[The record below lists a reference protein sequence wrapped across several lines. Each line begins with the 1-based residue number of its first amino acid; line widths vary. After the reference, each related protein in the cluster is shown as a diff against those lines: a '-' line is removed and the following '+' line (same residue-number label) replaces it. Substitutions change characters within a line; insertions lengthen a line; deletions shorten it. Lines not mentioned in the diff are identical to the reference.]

1 MTDSHPHTILNV
13 DDNEPGRYAKT
24 RILQRAGY
32 DVLQAGT
39 GAEAL
44 RVVKE
49 LRPQLVLLDVKLPDI
64 SGLEVCREIKN
75 SRSSAETMI
84 LQISAS
90 RVSPAD
96 RVQGLEI
103 GADAYLTEPIEPQE
117 LLATTR
123 ALLRLYDRERE
134 NRQLLAELVESEAQF
149 RASFEVTSA
158 GMCQADPFTGRLF
171 RVNQRLCE
179 MLGYDE
185 AELVGRAFS
194 DFTHPE
200 ERAQNFADFLRLARG
215 EVTDYRVE
223 KRYIRKNGEILWT
236 DVTVNLV
243 HDANGEPLHTLAV
256 VLDITQRKQTEQER
270 SRLAAIVDSSEDA
283 IIGADLNGNIT
294 SWNRGAAKLY
304 GYSAAEIIGQPVS
317 TLIPADDHKEL
328 AILERVAQ
336 GEAIEDYDTVRHRKD
351 GTPVNVSLTISPIRD
366 DQGKIIGASKIA
378 RDISERRLSE
388 LTRAWLA
395 SMVEHTITA
404 IIGLSPA
411 GIIESWNPAAARLF
425 GYTPGEAVGQSVG
438 LLWPNGRSEQ
448 PAVILAQLHAG
459 EPHTLETVCR
469 GKGGQLLDVIL
480 TVAPV
485 FDEAGSLV
493 GVSASVTDVT
503 ARKLAEQALWRSEEQ
518 LSLAQDAAH
527 VGIWDWDPRTGN
539 LAWTAEMLNL
549 YGVASPP
556 ENYTQWRQLVHVDDI
571 ARVEA
576 ERDAALQRRRAFD
589 IEYRVMHGSG
599 EVRWIALK
607 GEGYYGD
614 DGELTRV
621 LAINMDVNER
631 KRAEEERVKFEALV
645 ESSMDYI
652 GMADPGGHYF
662 YLNPAG
668 RALIG
673 VGSAAQMMQRTA
685 VDFVADESKALFHD
699 TVLPELIAKGVWQG
713 ELALKHQKSGEPID
727 VYSTFFMVKDPA
739 NGKPMCIA
747 NVARDTRERKRAEEQ
762 LRESEERFK
771 TLADSAPVLICISGP
786 EGAQFCNQA
795 YRDFVGVESDAE
807 LIGLGWTR
815 YLHPDDR
822 DEHVAAFLQA
832 VQQLAQFEAD
842 FRLRR
847 ADGQYRWMKTVAK
860 PRFVDRGTFIGY
872 AACTL
877 EIHERKIAEAQLALL
892 AAVVNSSQDAIY
904 SFTLDGRVLSW
915 NGAAET
921 LFGWT
926 EAEMLGRPA
935 ILFTPP
941 ELITEWQRLIEMVR
955 RGESVSQFETVCVRK
970 DGGHFDALLTFSP
983 VTAQGKIVGISAITR
998 DITERK
1004 RAQEQRDQ
1012 QARLLDLSLD
1022 AIIVSSSADGAIQY
1036 WNEGAEKLYGYS
1048 VEEAIG
1054 CPIDE
1059 LLKTTYPV
1067 PRLDVEKQ
1075 IHDIGEWDG
1084 RLVHVPKRGG
1094 RLPVL
1099 SRMQRIIRLDGDV
1112 ILEVNRDITIIEEA
1126 ERAVVEAAAHLKAIV
1141 ETAVDGI
1148 ITIDEHGA
1156 IESVNPAAEKIFGYA
1171 AADMV
1176 GMEIGLVMPDLARIS
1191 DEGLV
1196 QYLRTGERQMIG
1208 SGAAMRGR
1216 RRDGSEFPLDFGF
1229 SETVLGERRFFTGLV
1244 RDASARKK
1252 AEQSLIDAKNAA
1264 DAANRA
1270 KSEFLANMSHEIRN
1284 PMTGV
1289 MGYADILLGRLQ
1301 DAKDIEYVRTIKDS
1315 GQYLLQIVND
1325 LLDLAKIESQG
1336 LELEK
1341 EEINLPTFLTDVYT
1355 LMEGAARAKSLP
1367 LVLKYEGMIPQKIE
1381 SDSKRLRQIL
1391 INLLSNAVKFTHQG
1405 GAELTVCYNAE
1416 RGELEL
1422 KVSDT
1427 GIGMTEGQQQNLFKP
1442 FTQGDS
1448 SVTKAY
1454 GGTGLGLAITKRLVE
1469 ALGGRIGVT
1478 SRSGQGSTFTV
1489 TLPVRVLAGSA
1500 YRSMETEAEISV
1512 LPGQQTLGARVMI
1525 VEDQP
1530 DIRRLMEYFIAD
1542 AGARVTS
1549 CDSGEAVLDAVE
1561 QSPDD
1566 FDVILMDIQ
1575 MPYLDG
1581 YETTRRLR
1589 GLGFT
1594 KPIIAVT
1601 AGAMAGDEANC
1612 LAAGCSD
1619 YISKPIDRE
1628 KLLEIITRAVARRRA
1643 VAGPVWSCQ
1652 AMPLPNSN
1660 LDGQPVAAES
1670 APNNRGKC
1678 QRVLIVDDRPVAL
1691 NATTS
1696 LLELHGFEVR
1706 AAATGHGA
1714 IRAAADF
1721 RPDYVFLDLSLPDI
1735 SGYEV
1740 FRRLKSN
1747 ELLANTR
1754 FIALSGHGPE
1764 EHLRA
1769 QKAGFDAYFTKPVDI
1784 KEMEK
1789 LIAETPPAG
1798 ETG

>member
-1 MTDSHPHTILNV
+1 
-13 DDNEPGRYAKT
+13 
-24 RILQRAGY
+24 
-32 DVLQAGT
+32 
-39 GAEAL
+39 
-44 RVVKE
+44 
-49 LRPQLVLLDVKLPDI
+49 
-64 SGLEVCREIKN
+64 
-75 SRSSAETMI
+75 
-84 LQISAS
+84 
-90 RVSPAD
+90 
-96 RVQGLEI
+96 
-103 GADAYLTEPIEPQE
+103 
-117 LLATTR
+117 
-123 ALLRLYDRERE
+123 
-134 NRQLLAELVESEAQF
+134 
-149 RASFEVTSA
+149 
-158 GMCQADPFTGRLF
+158 
-171 RVNQRLCE
+171 
-179 MLGYDE
+179 MLGYNKD
-185 AELVGRAFS
+185 ELVGRVFA
-194 DFTHPE
+194 DFLHPE
-200 ERAQNFADFLRLARG
+200 ERGQNFADFLCLARG
-215 EVTDYRVE
+215 EIADYRAE
-223 KRYIRKNGEILWT
+223 KRYIRKDGEVLWA
-236 DVTVNLV
+236 DVTVNLF
-243 HDANGEPLHTLAV
+243 HDANGAPLRTLAV
-256 VLDITQRKQTEQER
+256 VLDITRRKQAEQER

-283 IIGADLNGNIT
+283 IIGTDLNGIIT
-294 SWNRGAAKLY
+294 NWNRGAEKLY
-304 GYSAAEIIGQPVS
+304 GYSAAEVVGQTVS
-317 TLIPADDHKEL
+317 ILMPANGDKEL
-328 AILERVAQ
+328 ALLQRVAE
-336 GEAIEDYDTVRHRKD
+336 GGAIEHYDTVRRRKD
-351 GTPVNVSLTISPIRD
+351 GTCVNVSLTISPIRNV
-366 DQGKIIGASKIA
+366 QGKIIGASKIA
-378 RDISERRLSE
+378 RDVTERKLSE
-388 LTRAWLA
+388 LTSAWLA
-395 SMVEHTITA
+395 SMVEHTMTA
-404 IIGLSPA
+404 IIGLTPA

-425 GYTPGEAVGQSVG
+425 GFTTGEALGQSLG
-438 LLWPNGRSEQ
+438 LFWPEARLNEPSQ
-448 PAVILAQLHAG
+448 LLARLHRGAAH
-459 EPHTLETVCR
+459 PLETVCR
-469 GKGGQLLDVIL
+469 AKSGQLLDVIL
-480 TVAPV
+480 TMAPV
-485 FDEAGSLV
+485 SDAAGNLV
-493 GVSASVTDVT
+493 GLSASVTDVT
-503 ARKLAEQALWRSEEQ
+503 ARKLAEEALWRSEER

-527 VGIWDWDPRTGN
+527 VGIWDWDPSTGG
-539 LAWTAEMLNL
+539 LAWTAEMLAL
-549 YGVASPP
+549 YGIAVPP
-556 ENYTQWRQLVHVDDI
+556 ATYTEWRQLVHLDDI
-571 ARVEA
+571 ERVDTEL
-576 ERDAALQRRRAFD
+576 EAALRQRRAFN
-589 IEYRVMHGSG
+589 IEYRVMRGSG
-599 EVRWIALK
+599 DVCWMALR
-607 GEGYYGD
+607 GEGNYGD
-614 DGELTRV
+614 DGELKRV
-621 LAINMDVNER
+621 LAINMDVTER
-631 KRAEEERVKFEALV
+631 KRAEEERAKFEALV

-652 GMADPGGHYF
+652 GMADPEGRCF
-662 YLNPAG
+662 YLNPGG

-673 VGSAAQMMQRTA
+673 VGSTAQMMQRTMA
-685 VDFVADESKALFHD
+685 DFVADECQALFQD
-699 TVLPELIAKGVWQG
+699 TVLPELNAKGVWQG
-713 ELALKHQKSGEPID
+713 ELALKHQRSGERID
-727 VYSTFFMVKDPA
+727 VYSTLFMVKDPA
-739 NGKPMCIA
+739 TGKPMCIA
-747 NVARDTRERKRAEEQ
+747 NVARDTRERRRAEEQ

-771 TLADSAPVLICISGP
+771 TLADSAPVLMSISGP

-815 YLHPDDR
+815 YLHPGDR
-822 DEHVAAFLQA
+822 DEHVADYMQA

-877 EIHERKIAEAQLALL
+877 EIHDRKIAEAQLALL

-904 SFTLDGRVLSW
+904 SFTVDGRILSW
-915 NGAAET
+915 NSAAET

-926 EAEMLGRPA
+926 EGEMLGQPA
-935 ILFTPP
+935 SLFTPT
-941 ELITEWQRLIEMVR
+941 ELVADWQRLIEMVR

-1022 AIIVSSSADGAIQY
+1022 AIIVSSSTSGAIQY

-1048 VEEAIG
+1048 AEEAIG

-1067 PRLDVEKQ
+1067 PRIEVEKQ

-1084 RLVHVPKRGG
+1084 RLVQVPKSGG
-1094 RLPVL
+1094 RLAVL

-1112 ILEVNRDITIIEEA
+1112 ILEVNRDITIIEET

-1148 ITIDEHGA
+1148 ITIDEHGV

-1171 AADMV
+1171 AADMI
-1176 GMEIGLVMPDLARIS
+1176 GLEIGVLMPDLARIS

-1208 SGAAMRGR
+1208 NGAEMRGR
-1216 RRDGSEFPLDFGF
+1216 RKDGSEFPLDFGF
-1229 SETVLGERRFFTGLV
+1229 SETVLGQRRFYTGLV

-1252 AEQSLIDAKNAA
+1252 AEQALIDAKNAA

-1301 DAKDIEYVRTIKDS
+1301 DPKNIECVRTIKDS

-1341 EEINLPTFLTDVYT
+1341 EEIHLPTFLTDVYT

-1367 LVLKYEGMIPQKIE
+1367 LVLKYDGLIPQKIE

-1391 INLLSNAVKFTHQG
+1391 MNLLSNAVKFTHQG
-1405 GAELTVCYNAE
+1405 GAELTVRYDTKL
-1416 RGELEL
+1416 GELQL
-1422 KVSDT
+1422 KVSDS
-1427 GIGMTEGQQQNLFKP
+1427 GIGMTEEQQKNLFKP

-1469 ALGGRIGVT
+1469 ALGGRISVMSSPG
-1478 SRSGQGSTFTV
+1478 RGSTFNV

-1500 YRSMETEAEISV
+1500 YRSMGAESEIPRLAEQES
-1512 LPGQQTLGARVMI
+1512 LGARVMV

-1542 AGARVTS
+1542 AGCSVTS
-1549 CDSGEAVLDAVE
+1549 FDSGEAALKAIEQGRDAC
-1561 QSPDD
+1561 
-1566 FDVILMDIQ
+1566 DVILMDIH
-1575 MPYLDG
+1575 MPRLDG
-1581 YETTRRLR
+1581 YETTKKLR
-1589 GLGFT
+1589 ELGFT
-1594 KPIIAVT
+1594 KPIVAVT
-1601 AGAMAGDEANC
+1601 AGAMASDEANC

-1619 YISKPIDRE
+1619 YVSKPIDRA
-1628 KLLEIITRAVARRRA
+1628 KLLEVIARVAKGRQV
-1643 VAGPVWSCQ
+1643 VAGPVWSR
-1652 AMPLPNSN
+1652 
-1660 LDGQPVAAES
+1660 QPAPSVSGRPDDQSGAAEMP
-1670 APNNRGKC
+1670 PNNGRM
-1678 QRVLIVDDRPVAL
+1678 QRILVVDDRPVAL

-1696 LLELHGFEVR
+1696 LLEMHGFEVR

-1714 IRAAADF
+1714 IRTAAEF

-1740 FRRLKSN
+1740 FRRLKNN

-1769 QKAGFDAYFTKPVDI
+1769 QKAGFDGYFTKPVDI

-1789 LIAETPPAG
+1789 LILEASPSAETQ
-1798 ETG
+1798 

>member
-1 MTDSHPHTILNV
+1 MSEPRSHTILNV

-32 DVLQAGT
+32 HVLQAAT
-39 GAEAL
+39 GAQAL
-44 RVVKE
+44 EIVKD
-49 LRPQLVLLDVKLPDI
+49 LRPELVLLDVKLPDI
-64 SGLEVCREIKN
+64 NGFDVCRRIKN
-75 SRSSAETMI
+75 NRSSAQTMV
-84 LQISAS
+84 LQVSAS
-90 RVSPAD
+90 RVTPAD
-96 RVQGLEI
+96 RIQGLEI
-103 GADAYLTEPIEPQE
+103 GADAYLTEPIEPEE

-123 ALLRLYDRERE
+123 ALLRLYDRERD
-134 NRQLLAELVESEAQF
+134 NRRLLVELAESEAQF

-158 GMCQADPFTGRLF
+158 GMCQADPFTGRFL
-171 RVNQRLCE
+171 RVNARLCE
-179 MLGYDE
+179 MLGYAED
-185 AELVGRAFS
+185 ELVGRVFS
-194 DFTHPE
+194 DFLHPE
-200 ERAQNFADFLRLARG
+200 EREQNFADFLRLARG
-215 EVTDYRVE
+215 EITDYRAE
-223 KRYIRKNGEILWT
+223 KRYICKNGEVLWA

-243 HDANGEPLHTLAV
+243 HDANGAPLRTLAV
-256 VLDITQRKQTEQER
+256 VLDITRRKQAEQER

-283 IIGADLNGNIT
+283 IIGVDLNGIIT
-294 SWNRGAAKLY
+294 SWNRGAEKLY
-304 GYSAAEIIGQPVS
+304 GYSAAEIVGQTISIV
-317 TLIPADDHKEL
+317 IPADNDNEL
-328 AILERVAQ
+328 GMLQRVAE
-336 GEAIEDYDTVRHRKD
+336 GGAIEHYDTVRRRKD
-351 GTPVNVSLTISPIRD
+351 GTYVNVSLTISPIRNE
-366 DQGKIIGASKIA
+366 QGKIIGASKIA
-378 RDISERRLSE
+378 RDITERRLGE
-388 LTRAWLA
+388 LSRAWLA
-395 SMVEHTITA
+395 SMIEHTMTA
-404 IIGLSPA
+404 MIGLTPA

-425 GYTPGEAVGQSVG
+425 GFTAGEAVGQSVG
-438 LLWPNGRSEQ
+438 LIWPNHRLDEPSQ
-448 PAVILAQLHAG
+448 LLAQLRTG
-459 EPHTLETVCR
+459 EAHTLETVHR
-469 GKGGQLLDVIL
+469 GKSGQLLDVIL
-480 TVAPV
+480 NMAPV
-485 FDEAGSLV
+485 FDGARNLV
-493 GVSASVTDVT
+493 GISASVTDVT

-527 VGIWDWDPRTGN
+527 VGIWDWDPGTGN
-539 LAWTAEMLNL
+539 LAWTTEMLAL
-549 YGVASPP
+549 YGIASPP
-556 ENYTQWRQLVHVDDI
+556 ATYTEWRQLLHLDDI
-571 ARVEA
+571 ERVDEELEEA
-576 ERDAALQRRRAFD
+576 LRQRRAFN

-599 EVRWIALK
+599 NVRWMVLR
-607 GEGYYGD
+607 GEGNYSD
-614 DGELTRV
+614 DDELKRV
-621 LAINMDVNER
+621 LAINMDVSER
-631 KRAEEERVKFEALV
+631 KRAEEERAKFEALV

-652 GMADPGGHYF
+652 AMADPEGRCF

-673 VGSAAQMMQRTA
+673 VGGAAQMMQLTA
-685 VDFVADESKALFHD
+685 ADFVADECQALFHD
-699 TVLPELIAKGVWQG
+699 TVLPELNAKGVWQG
-713 ELALKHQKSGEPID
+713 ELALKHQRSGELID

-739 NGKPMCIA
+739 TGKPMCIA
-747 NVARDTRERKRAEEQ
+747 NVARDTRERRRAEEQ

-771 TLADSAPVLICISGP
+771 TLADSAPVLISISGP

-822 DEHVAAFLQA
+822 DEHVAAYMQA

-877 EIHERKIAEAQLALL
+877 EIHDRKIAEAQLALL

-904 SFTLDGRVLSW
+904 SFTVDGRILSW

-926 EAEMLGRPA
+926 EAEMLGQPA
-935 ILFTPP
+935 SLLAPV
-941 ELITEWQRLIEMVR
+941 ELSDEWQGRIEMVR
-955 RGESVSQFETVCVRK
+955 RGESVAQFETVCARK
-970 DGGHFDALLTFSP
+970 DGSGFDAFLTFSP
-983 VTAQGKIVGISAITR
+983 VTAQRKIVGISAITR
-998 DITERK
+998 DITERQ

-1048 VEEAIG
+1048 AEEAIG

-1067 PRLDVEKQ
+1067 PRIDVEKQ

-1084 RLVHVPKRGG
+1084 RLVQVPKSGG
-1094 RLPVL
+1094 RLAVL

-1112 ILEVNRDITIIEEA
+1112 ILEVNRDITIVEET

-1148 ITIDEHGA
+1148 ITIDEHGV
-1156 IESVNPAAEKIFGYA
+1156 IESVNPAAERIFGYA
-1171 AADMV
+1171 AADMIGV
-1176 GMEIGLVMPDLARIS
+1176 EIGLMMPDLDRIS

-1208 SGAAMRGR
+1208 SGAEMRGR
-1216 RRDGSEFPLDFGF
+1216 RKDGSEFPLDFGF
-1229 SETVLGERRFFTGLV
+1229 SETVLGQRRFYTGLV
-1244 RDASARKK
+1244 RDATARKK
-1252 AEQSLIDAKNAA
+1252 AEQVLIDAKNVA
-1264 DAANRA
+1264 DAASRA

-1301 DAKDIEYVRTIKDS
+1301 DPKDIECVRTIKDS

-1336 LELEK
+1336 LELER
-1341 EEINLPTFLTDVYT
+1341 EEIHLPTFLTDVYT

-1367 LVLKYEGMIPQKIE
+1367 LVLKYDGMIPQKIE
-1381 SDSKRLRQIL
+1381 GDSKRLRQIL
-1391 INLLSNAVKFTHQG
+1391 MNLLSNAVKFTHQG
-1405 GAELTVCYNAE
+1405 GAELTVRYDT
-1416 RGELEL
+1416 ELREL
-1422 KVSDT
+1422 QLQVSDS
-1427 GIGMTEGQQQNLFKP
+1427 GIGMTEEQQKNLFKP

-1469 ALGGRIGVT
+1469 ALEGRISVM
-1478 SRSGQGSTFTV
+1478 SSPGQGSTFTV

-1500 YRSMETEAEISV
+1500 YRSMAEESEIPRLAEQES
-1512 LPGQQTLGARVMI
+1512 LGARVMV

-1542 AGARVTS
+1542 AGCSVTS
-1549 CDSGEAVLDAVE
+1549 FDSGEAALNAIEQRRDA
-1561 QSPDD
+1561 
-1566 FDVILMDIQ
+1566 FDVILMDMH
-1575 MPYLDG
+1575 MPRLDG

-1589 GLGFT
+1589 ALGFT
-1594 KPIIAVT
+1594 KPIVAVT
-1601 AGAMAGDEANC
+1601 AGAMASDEANC
-1612 LAAGCSD
+1612 FAAGCSD
-1619 YISKPIDRE
+1619 YVSKPIDRA
-1628 KLLEIITRAVARRRA
+1628 KLLEVIARVAKRRQA
-1643 VAGPVWSCQ
+1643 FAGPVWS
-1652 AMPLPNSN
+1652 S
-1660 LDGQPVAAES
+1660 QPTPSRSGRPDDQSVGPEMQL
-1670 APNNRGKC
+1670 NNGRC
-1678 QRVLIVDDRPVAL
+1678 QRVLVVDDRPVAL

-1696 LLELHGFEVR
+1696 LLEMRGFEVR

-1714 IRAAADF
+1714 IRAAAEF

-1740 FRRLKSN
+1740 FRRLKNN

-1769 QKAGFDAYFTKPVDI
+1769 QRAGFDAYFTKPVDI

-1789 LIAETPPAG
+1789 LILEASPSDETQ
-1798 ETG
+1798 

>member
-1 MTDSHPHTILNV
+1 MADSYPHTILNV

-32 DVLQAGT
+32 HVLQAAT
-39 GAEAL
+39 GAQAL
-44 RVVKE
+44 EIVRE
-49 LRPQLVLLDVKLPDI
+49 FRPELVLLDVKLPDI
-64 SGLEVCREIKN
+64 NGFEVCRKIKN
-75 SRSSAETMI
+75 NRSSAQTMV
-84 LQISAS
+84 LQVSAS
-90 RVSPAD
+90 RVTPAD
-96 RVQGLEI
+96 RIQGLQI
-103 GADAYLTEPIEPQE
+103 GADAYLTEPIEPEE

-134 NRQLLAELVESEAQF
+134 NRRLLAELAESEAQF

-158 GMCQADPFTGRLF
+158 GMCQADPLTGHLF
-171 RVNQRLCE
+171 RVNERFCQ

-185 AELVGRAFS
+185 EELVGRAFS
-194 DFTHPE
+194 DFLYPE
-200 ERAQNFADFLRLARG
+200 ERARNLADFLRLARG
-215 EVTDYRVE
+215 EITDYRAE
-223 KRYIRKNGEILWT
+223 KRYVRKSGEILWT
-236 DVTVNLV
+236 DVTVNLIR
-243 HDANGEPLHTLAV
+243 DRNGAPLRTLAV
-256 VLDITQRKQTEQER
+256 VLDITQRKQAEQER
-270 SRLAAIVDSSEDA
+270 ARLAAIVESSEDA
-283 IIGADLNGNIT
+283 IISTDLAGLII
-294 SWNRGAAKLY
+294 SWNRGAEKLY
-304 GYSAAEIIGQPVS
+304 GYSAAEIIGQPAS
-317 TLIPADDHKEL
+317 ILIATSGDEEL
-328 AILERVAQ
+328 KIRQRIAN
-336 GEAIEDYDTVRHRKD
+336 GEAIDHYDAVQRRKD
-351 GTPVNVSLTISPIRD
+351 GTHVNVALTISPLRNE
-366 DQGKIIGASKIA
+366 QGKIIGASRIA
-378 RDISERRLSE
+378 RDITERKVGE

-395 SMVEHTITA
+395 SMVEHTVTA
-404 IIGLSPA
+404 IIGLTPA

-425 GYTPGEAVGQSVG
+425 GFTGGEALGQSFK
-438 LLWPNGRSEQ
+438 LLWPDARSD
-448 PAVILAQLHAG
+448 QLSQLLTQVRTG
-459 EPHTLETVCR
+459 EAHTVETVQR
-469 GKGGQLLDVIL
+469 AKSGQLLDVIL
-480 TVAPV
+480 NMAPV
-485 FDEAGSLV
+485 FDGAGNLV
-493 GVSASVTDVT
+493 GISASVTDVT

-527 VGIWDWDPRTGN
+527 VGIWDWDPGTGN
-539 LAWTAEMLNL
+539 LAWTSEMLAL
-549 YGVASPP
+549 YGVALPP
-556 ENYTQWRQLVHVDDI
+556 ATYTEWRQLVHLDDI
-571 ARVEA
+571 ERVDA
-576 ERDAALQRRRAFD
+576 ELDKSLRQRRAFN

-599 EVRWIALK
+599 DVRWMVLR
-607 GEGYYGD
+607 GEGNYAD
-614 DGELTRV
+614 NEELKRV
-621 LAINMDVNER
+621 LAINMDVTER

-652 GMADPGGHYF
+652 GMADPEGRCF
-662 YLNPAG
+662 YINPAG

-673 VGSAAQMMQRTA
+673 VGSAAQMTQRSA
-685 VDFVADESKALFHD
+685 ADFVADECKALFHD
-699 TVLPELIAKGVWQG
+699 TVLPEVKAKGVWQG
-713 ELALKHQKSGEPID
+713 ELALKHQRSGELID
-727 VYSTFFMVKDPA
+727 VYSAFFMVKDPA
-739 NGKPMCIA
+739 TGKPMCIA
-747 NVARDTRERKRAEEQ
+747 NVARDTRERRRADEQ

-771 TLADSAPVLICISGP
+771 TLADSAPVLISMSGP

-815 YLHPDDR
+815 YIHPDDR
-822 DEHVAAFLQA
+822 DEHVAAYMQA
-832 VQQLAQFEAD
+832 IQHLAQFEAD

-877 EIHERKIAEAQLALL
+877 EIHDRKIAEAQLALL

-904 SFTLDGRVLSW
+904 SFTVDGRILSW

-926 EAEMLGRPA
+926 ETEMLGQPA
-935 ILFTPP
+935 SLLAPR
-941 ELITEWQRLIEMVR
+941 ELIREWQRRIDMVR
-955 RGESVSQFETVCVRK
+955 RGESVAHFETVCARK
-970 DGGHFDALLTFSP
+970 DGSGFDAFLTFSP
-983 VTAQGKIVGISAITR
+983 VTAQGKIVGVSAITR

-1048 VEEAIG
+1048 AEEAIG
-1054 CPIDE
+1054 CPIDK
-1059 LLKTTYPV
+1059 LLKTIYSV
-1067 PRLDVEKQ
+1067 PRVDVEKQ
-1075 IHDIGEWDG
+1075 IHDTGEWDG
-1084 RLVHVPKRGG
+1084 RLVHVPKSGG
-1094 RLPVL
+1094 MLSVL
-1099 SRMQRIIRLDGDV
+1099 SRRQRIIRLDGDV

-1126 ERAVVEAAAHLKAIV
+1126 ERAAAEAAAHLKAIV

-1156 IESVNPAAEKIFGYA
+1156 IVSVNPAAEKIFGYA
-1171 AADMV
+1171 AAEMV
-1176 GMEIGLVMPDLARIS
+1176 GVEIGLLIPDLARIS

-1196 QYLRTGERQMIG
+1196 QYVKTGERQMIG
-1208 SGAAMRGR
+1208 NGAEMRGR
-1216 RRDGSEFPLDFGF
+1216 RKDGSEFPLDFGF
-1229 SETVLGERRFFTGLV
+1229 GETVLGERRFYTGLV

-1252 AEQSLIDAKNAA
+1252 AEQGLIDAKDAA

-1301 DAKDIEYVRTIKDS
+1301 DPKDIECVRTIKDS

-1336 LELEK
+1336 LELER

-1367 LVLKYEGMIPQKIE
+1367 LVLKYDGIIPQKIE

-1391 INLLSNAVKFTHQG
+1391 MNLLSNAIKFTHQG
-1405 GAELTVCYNAE
+1405 SAELGVRYDTE
-1416 RGELEL
+1416 LGELQL
-1422 KVSDT
+1422 KVSDS
-1427 GIGMTEGQQQNLFKP
+1427 GIGMTAEQQKNLFKP

-1469 ALGGRIGVT
+1469 ALEGHISVMSFPGRGT
-1478 SRSGQGSTFTV
+1478 TFNV
-1489 TLPVRVLAGSA
+1489 SLPVRVLAGSA
-1500 YRSMETEAEISV
+1500 YRSMGVESEIPRLAEQES
-1512 LPGQQTLGARVMI
+1512 LGTRVMV

-1542 AGARVTS
+1542 AGCSVTS
-1549 CDSGEAVLDAVE
+1549 FDSGEAALNAIEQEQDA
-1561 QSPDD
+1561 
-1566 FDVILMDIQ
+1566 FDVILMDIH
-1575 MPYLDG
+1575 MPRLDG
-1581 YETTRRLR
+1581 YETTRKLR
-1589 GLGFT
+1589 ALGFT
-1594 KPIIAVT
+1594 KPIVAVT
-1601 AGAMAGDEANC
+1601 AGAMASDEANC

-1619 YISKPIDRE
+1619 YVSKPIDRA
-1628 KLLEIITRAVARRRA
+1628 KLLEAIRRVTTRRQA
-1643 VAGPVWSCQ
+1643 VAGPGWSRQ
-1652 AMPLPNSN
+1652 PAPKSAK
-1660 LDGQPVAAES
+1660 LDDPTIAAEM
-1670 APNNRGKC
+1670 APDNGRC

-1696 LLELHGFEVR
+1696 LLEMHGFEVR
-1706 AAATGHGA
+1706 AAATGYGA
-1714 IRAAADF
+1714 IRAASEF

-1740 FRRLKSN
+1740 FRRLKSD

-1784 KEMEK
+1784 KEMER
-1789 LIAETPPAG
+1789 LILEGRP
-1798 ETG
+1798 